1 MLPEK
6 KGGGA
11 LYQYG
16 SHFDCRSARDMS
28 RPKNFAMNQKSLNG
42 KTGEFLS
49 QNKNQMTI
57 KRGGGGGGEVK
68 VKLTITTYIS

>member
-6 KGGGA
+6 KGGGGA

-49 QNKNQMTI
+49 QNQNQMTI
-57 KRGGGGGGEVK
+57 KRGGGGGGGR
-68 VKLTITTYIS
+68 LR

>member
-1 MLPEK
+1 
-6 KGGGA
+6 
-11 LYQYG
+11 
-16 SHFDCRSARDMS
+16 
-28 RPKNFAMNQKSLNG
+28 MNQKSLNG

-57 KRGGGGGGEVK
+57 KRGGGGEVK